1 MHRIQTRQPTNP
13 GTILREMYLE
23 ERSLGVSQFA
33 QMAGLHRKTLSS
45 ILNGHSAITAD
56 SAIAIADVLDTTP
69 ELWLNLQNK
78 IDLYQARQRRQ
89 RKNEKANNLHP

>member
-1 MHRIQTRQPTNP
+1 MQRIQTRQPTSP
-13 GTILREMYLE
+13 GLILREMYLE
-23 ERSLGVSQFA
+23 ERGLGVLQFA

-56 SAIAIADVLDTTP
+56 SAIAISDVLETTP

-89 RKNEKANNLHP
+89 RKNEEKNNLHP